1 MISKKKEKKKILPSL
16 VQFLTDKIGNS
27 CMTRII
33 YERGVLFF
41 SRKNRSSYL
50 WSSIKG
56 KKKGKKAR
64 NHGRSRNSGRN
75 ITHRLKFARFT
86 PDIRAIKGGGP
97 SPPLPFF
104 SIRLQNRT
112 TGIVFYDN
120 AAKPVPKSFSKY
132 FVLFCRVQWHESNW
146 MESQSA
152 RNDLR
157 HFHNVNLFYA
167 IKDSRLLVFPSVP
180 TIDSLIGES
189 LLRFFLP
196 LFYSFLRVPFVFF
209 LFSSSS

>member
-1 MISKKKEKKKILPSL
+1 MVKLKSVKSAYDFKMMISKKKEKKKILPSL

-64 NHGRSRNSGRN
+64 NHGRSRNSDRN

-86 PDIRAIKGGGP
+86 PDIRAIKEGGP
-97 SPPLPFF
+97 SPP
-104 SIRLQNRT
+104 
-112 TGIVFYDN
+112 
-120 AAKPVPKSFSKY
+120 
-132 FVLFCRVQWHESNW
+132 
-146 MESQSA
+146 
-152 RNDLR
+152 
-157 HFHNVNLFYA
+157 
-167 IKDSRLLVFPSVP
+167 
-180 TIDSLIGES
+180 
-189 LLRFFLP
+189 P
-196 LFYSFLRVPFVFF
+196 LFSRFVCKTGRPASFFTIMRRNQFRNRSRNISCSFAASNGTSQIGWKVKVHETISAIFTMSTFSMQLKILDYSCFRPFQQ
-209 LFSSSS
+209 STR